1 MKAVLGG
8 VISRITILITHI
20 RGVITP
26 IIATHEPPSSL
37 RSVFRCFAVFSWGP
51 KPLGVTSAPP
61 SYLPRTRAPPW
72 NLSFPL
78 P

>member
-8 VISRITILITHI
+8 SWVVFSRVISRITILITQI

-37 RSVFRCFAVFSWGP
+37 RSVFRCFAVLSWGP
-51 KPLGVTSAPP
+51 RPL
-61 SYLPRTRAPPW
+61 R
-72 NLSFPL
+72 
-78 P
+78 